1 MNMRS
6 MSHARMSFSCRDGRW
21 VPMGASGCVGS
32 GGVERRM
39 HSTYAFRSLVRVPAC
54 GYFWLLLHDRVC
66 RAAGCVWLFLLSVSL
81 LLSVALHCWR
91 LRWCLLLCA
100 LYLAAHISY
109 KLCTYAILLYAHNR
123 VHLMP
128 ATMRMLQ
135 TSARESS
142 KENIRRAQKCRNIY
156 TSGNLR
162 IFFFTR

>member
-66 RAAGCVWLFLLSVSL
+66 CWL
-81 LLSVALHCWR
+81 R
-91 LRWCLLLCA
+91 LVVLAFGFSCFRLLCTA
-100 LYLAAHISY
+100 GGSGGVYYYVLFILQHTYPISY
-109 KLCTYAILLYAHNR
+109 VYMLFCY
-123 VHLMP
+123 MP
-128 ATMRMLQ
+128 TI
-135 TSARESS
+135 EY
-142 KENIRRAQKCRNIY
+142 I
-156 TSGNLR
+156 
-162 IFFFTR
+162 